1 VRRLVNGEG
10 TQRSELADQSLVARM
25 QQRAVELL
33 GAEDE
38 VWVIVDGSD
47 LRKPQAQD
55 MEALMKVRALRGG
68 GLVPGYR
75 TINAIGV
82 ARGKRGLLYHHLFSS
97 KAADFVS
104 EPREVQQALRSVGA
118 ALTDSQAVVTY
129 LLDRGFDDVAVWGT
143 IWEQGQRLVCRV
155 AHLERSVRQTNEGGV
170 PETIALAEAVPRL
183 RELACAEAELE
194 VRKRD
199 QRRPKRQKVTAHVS
213 ACPVQVGYR
222 ADQRSEQ
229 PGPAQHKQVWLVR
242 VTLEDTTQAPWWLL
256 TDWPVEDAASA
267 LRIFQMYCQRW
278 AVEDGFKFI
287 KQCVGWE
294 DVQMLS
300 LADVRLLVAL
310 GWIAAGFLYELGV
323 TWDWVEV
330 QLLARLG
337 GWEKHKNR
345 RPGKIIITRGLRRL
359 LDVMSVEA
367 ILNDH
372 VATYGQLPPRIAALL
387 GRT

>member
-1 VRRLVNGEG
+1 VRRLVNGES
-10 TQRSELADQSLVARM
+10 TTRSELTDQQLVARM
-25 QQRAVELL
+25 QQRALALL
-33 GAEDE
+33 GEEDE
-38 VWVIVDGSD
+38 LWVIVDGSD
-47 LRKPQAQD
+47 IRKPHAQD

-104 EPREVQQALRSVGA
+104 ESWEVQQALRSVGG
-118 ALTDSQAVVTY
+118 ALTESGAQMTY
-129 LLDRGFDDVAVWGT
+129 LLDRGFDDGAVWGT
-143 IWEQGQRLVCRV
+143 IWGQGHHMVCRV
-155 AHLERSVRQTNEGGV
+155 AHLDRLVQQQSPDQTWATV
-170 PETIALAEAVPRL
+170 PLARASGQL
-183 RELACAEAELE
+183 RELARVEAELE

-199 QRRPKRQKVTAHVS
+199 QRRAKRQTVTAQLA
-213 ACPVQVGYR
+213 ACPVQVSYQV
-222 ADQRSEQ
+222 DQRSEQ
-229 PGPAQHKQVWLVR
+229 PGPRQQKAVWLVR
-242 VTLEDTTQAPWWLL
+242 VVLADTSQEPWWLL
-256 TDWPVEDAASA
+256 TDWPVEEAASA
-267 LRIFQMYCQRW
+267 RRIFQMYCQRW

-294 DVQMLS
+294 EVQMLA

-310 GWIAAGFLYELGV
+310 GWVAAGFLYELGV
-323 TWDWVEV
+323 TWEWAEL

-337 GWEKHKNR
+337 GWEKRKNR
-345 RPGKIIITRGLRRL
+345 RPGKFVLTRGLRRL
-359 LDVMSVEA
+359 LDAMSVEA

-372 VATYGQLPPRIAALL
+372 LTTYGKLPPRIAALL